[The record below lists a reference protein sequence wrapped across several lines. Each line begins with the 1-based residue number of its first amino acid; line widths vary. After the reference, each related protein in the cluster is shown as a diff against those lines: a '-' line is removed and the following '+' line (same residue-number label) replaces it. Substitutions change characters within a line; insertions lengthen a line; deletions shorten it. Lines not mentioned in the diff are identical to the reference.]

1 MRRTMWALAAVV
13 VMNGALTACATV
25 SEDQPPAA
33 QQPADSSKAKIGD
46 QITCAIDGMKMAL
59 AADTP
64 SAEYQG
70 KTYYFC
76 AESEKQTFLKD
87 PAHYAKH

>member
-1 MRRTMWALAAVV
+1 MWTLATVV
-13 VMNGALTACATV
+13 VMNGAFTARAV
-25 SEDQPPAA
+25 LSEDRPPAA
-33 QQPADSSKAKIGD
+33 QEPTDSSRAKIGD

-64 SAEYQG
+64 SAEYRG

-76 AESEKQTFLKD
+76 GEDEKRTFLKD
-87 PAHYAKH
+87 PEHYTKH